1 MDKGIAV
8 VIGANGG
15 VGGQLVAALEG
26 AGYEHVLGLSRT
38 SSPALD
44 LTDEASIAE
53 AAAYAASLGEVR
65 LVIVATGFL
74 HNGQFSPE
82 KSLKQLDPAHMAL
95 SFALN
100 AIGPA
105 LTLKHFLPLCPR
117 EGRFVFAALSAR
129 VGSIGDNHLGGWHS
143 YRAAKSALN
152 QYVRTAAIEIG
163 RTRKEA
169 IVAALHPGTV
179 NTKLSSPFV
188 KNGLDVREPD
198 VAAGDVLRVIEGLT
212 PEHTGGFFDH
222 KGERVAW

>member
-15 VGGQLVAALEG
+15 VGGQLVAALEDS
-26 AGYEHVLGLSRT
+26 GYGQVLGLSRT
-38 SSPALD
+38 SKPALD
-44 LTDEASIAE
+44 LTNEASIAE
-53 AAAYAASLGEVR
+53 AAAYAGSLGEVR

-74 HNGQFSPE
+74 HNEQFSPE

-105 LTLKHFLPLCPR
+105 LALKHFLPLCPR

-152 QYVRTAAIEIG
+152 QYLRTAAIELG

-179 NTKLSSPFV
+179 NTKLSTPFV
-188 KNGLDVREPD
+188 KNGLDVREPE
-198 VAAGDVLRVIEGLT
+198 VAAADVLAVIEGLT
-212 PEHTGGFFDH
+212 PEQTGGFFDH
-222 KGERVAW
+222 KGERIAW

>member
-26 AGYEHVLGLSRT
+26 AGYAHVLGLSRT
-38 SSPALD
+38 STPALD
-44 LTDEASIAE
+44 LTNEASIAE
-53 AAAYAASLGEVR
+53 AAAYAATLGEVR

-74 HNGQFSPE
+74 HNAQFSPE

-105 LTLKHFLPLCPR
+105 LALKHFLPLCPR

-152 QYVRTAAIEIG
+152 QYLRTAAIEIG

-188 KNGLDVREPD
+188 KNGLDVREPE
-198 VAAGDVLRVIEGLT
+198 VAAADVLRVIAGLT
-212 PEHTGGFFDH
+212 PEDNGGFFDH

>member
-8 VIGANGG
+8 VIGANGD
-15 VGGQLVAALEG
+15 VGGQLVPALQG
-26 AGYEHVLGLSRT
+26 SGYSRVLGLSRT
-38 SSPALD
+38 STPALD

-105 LTLKHFLPLCPR
+105 LALKHFLPLCPR

-152 QYVRTAAIEIG
+152 QYLRTAAIELG
-163 RTRKEA
+163 RTRKDA
-169 IVAALHPGTV
+169 IVVALHPGTV
-179 NTKLSSPFV
+179 NTKLTTPFV
-188 KNGLDVREPD
+188 KNGLDVREPE
-198 VAAGDVLRVIEGLT
+198 VAAADVLRVIEGLT
-212 PEHTGGFFDH
+212 PEHNGGFFDH